1 MNVELDR
8 LIGMP
13 KETYMKKVETLREK
27 TKGKLIIKEYPTASA
42 NVNHFS
48 HLLNELKLKRQFIP
62 DIIYIDYLNI
72 CSSARMKMG
81 ASINSY
87 TYIKA
92 IAEELR
98 GLAVEHKL
106 PIVSA
111 TQTTRS
117 GFTNSDVG
125 LEDTSESFGLPAT
138 ADLMF
143 ALIST
148 EELADLN
155 QIMVKQ
161 LKNRYSDPTTNKR
174 FVIGIDRAKMKLYD
188 AEDSAQTN
196 ISDSGQI
203 EDNKP
208 AFDKSSFG
216 KRMQKNR
223 DFSNLK
229 V

>member
-1 MNVELDR
+1 
-8 LIGMP
+8 
-13 KETYMKKVETLREK
+13 
-27 TKGKLIIKEYPTASA
+27 LIIKEYPTASA
-42 NVNHFS
+42 NVTHFK

-72 CSSARMKMG
+72 CSSSRVKQG
-81 ASINSY
+81 NSVNSY

-98 GLAVEHKL
+98 GLAVEHKV
-106 PIVSA
+106 PVVSA

-117 GFTNSDVG
+117 GYTNTDVG

-148 EELADLN
+148 EELEAMN

-161 LKNRYSDPTTNKR
+161 LKNRYNDPTTNKR
-174 FVIGIDRAKMKLYD
+174 FVIGVDRAKMKLYD
-188 AEDSAQTN
+188 VEQSAQSD
-196 ISDSGQI
+196 ISDSGQV
-203 EDNKP
+203 DTGP
-208 AFDKSSFG
+208 AFDKTDFG
-216 KRMQKNR
+216 KRERSRNFQG
-223 DFSNLK
+223 FK

>member
-1 MNVELDR
+1 
-8 LIGMP
+8 MP
-13 KETYMKKVETLREK
+13 KETYLKKVETLREK

-81 ASINSY
+81 SSINSY

-106 PIVSA
+106 PVVSA

-174 FVIGIDRAKMKLYD
+174 FVIGVDRAKMKLYD
-188 AEDSAQTN
+188 AEESAQTN
-196 ISDSGQI
+196 ISDSGQSQI
-203 EDNKP
+203 DDDKP
-208 AFDKSSFG
+208 VFDKSEFG

-223 DFSNLK
+223 DFGNLK